1 MSLRT
6 DILTLFPVS
15 KVQSGYVKIRC
26 PYHKDGQEKHPSMS
40 ILVEDKGKLKAGY
53 AKCFACGWTGTFT
66 DIARDM
72 GFQYVPAQGEPELR
86 PVLEQPLNLNKPI
99 YKTEIPYKFSIYLQN
114 RGIDAETQELFRVR
128 EEPTEQKVYMP
139 VFSKEGRFLY
149 SNARS
154 TKQKMFFIQENTVK
168 HLAGLELIDMTRPI
182 AICESQID
190 AMTFY
195 SAGFCRAVATLGTGT
210 EQLRHLKD
218 AIGPFFI
225 AFDSDE
231 HGCKAA
237 DHAIAMLGAYRCIR
251 INFGDYNDANN
262 LWQQLNYDSN
272 LFTEYIE
279 QHSGRPL

>member
-6 DILTLFPVS
+6 DILTLFPGS
-15 KVQSGYVKIRC
+15 KAQSGYVKIRC
-26 PYHKDGQEKHPSMS
+26 PYHKDGMERRPSMS
-40 ILVEDKGKLKAGY
+40 ILVEDKGKLTAGY
-53 AKCFACGWTGTFT
+53 ARCFACGWTGTFA

-72 GFQYVPAQGEPELR
+72 GFQYIPEQGIAEPLPALG
-86 PVLEQPLNLNKPI
+86 QPIDLTTPT
-99 YKTEIPYKFSIYLQN
+99 YKAGVPYKFSIYLRN
-114 RGIDAETQELFRVR
+114 RGIDATTQELFRVR
-128 EEPTEQKVYMP
+128 EEPSEQKVYMP
-139 VFSKEGRFLY
+139 VFSKDGRYLY

-195 SAGFCRAVATLGTGT
+195 SAGFCRAVATLGTGV
-210 EQLRHLKD
+210 EQLKHLKD
-218 AIGPFFI
+218 AMGPFFI

-231 HGCKAA
+231 HGCRAA
-237 DHAIAMLGAYRCIR
+237 DHAIAILGAYRCIR
-251 INFGDYNDANN
+251 IDFGDYNDANN

-272 LFTEYIE
+272 LFTDYIE
-279 QHSGRPL
+279 QHSRRPL